1 MKNENPERSFESLY
15 RRLKSHEFSK
25 TNALNSLYD
34 FIERS
39 GRESLRIDALN
50 LISELK
56 IKNEK
61 VFSLL
66 EKCLISD
73 ESSKVR
79 KLAARSLI
87 LDYPEK
93 CKKVILWAVE
103 NDSSPSVLKTIEDLS
118 CGVDG
123 HKLEFLDK

>member
-1 MKNENPERSFESLY
+1 MKNENFDRSLERLY

-25 TNALNSLYD
+25 INALNSLYD
-34 FIERS
+34 LIEKCS
-39 GRESLRIDALN
+39 KESLRIDGLN
-50 LISELK
+50 LISKLR
-56 IKNEK
+56 IKNEM

-66 EKCLISD
+66 EKCLVSD
-73 ESSKVR
+73 ESPKVR
-79 KLAARSLI
+79 KLAARRLL
-87 LDYPEK
+87 LDYPDK